1 MLFYM
6 HMYAF
11 IFTGH
16 MICGLI
22 LEFTILTPLLNP
34 KSRFWLPFWQW
45 VKYMRQWHVNSIL
58 CGFIWLCVMELFG
71 CWYPWKLQ
79 YYLDNHASGSAD
91 NKDSGLETTKFFLNC
106 LCLLLGRLDSKR
118 FESTMSEIGMKIS
131 RILVPQVP
139 LPKILRKYFEDIFV
153 INAFH
158 SHLVLLM
165 NVIFCFNIL
174 LYFPIHFVQYLPSY
188 CC

>member
-1 MLFYM
+1 
-6 HMYAF
+6 
-11 IFTGH
+11 
-16 MICGLI
+16 
-22 LEFTILTPLLNP
+22 
-34 KSRFWLPFWQW
+34 
-45 VKYMRQWHVNSIL
+45 
-58 CGFIWLCVMELFG
+58 
-71 CWYPWKLQ
+71 
-79 YYLDNHASGSAD
+79 LDNHASGSAD

-139 LPKILRKYFEDIFV
+139 LPKILRKYVEDIFV

-158 SHLVLLM
+158 GHLVLLM

-174 LYFPIHFVQYLPSY
+174 HTILSHAFCIVLTKLLLSVT
-188 CC
+188 